1 MTGAYQSEVVIYW
14 LTDCVR
20 FPIDSEF
27 FLFATANRI
36 FYIVQPYYYPN
47 GKVGKAAGNVKLFI
61 NLHVV
66 ERLTISTLLH
76 VVLV

>member
-1 MTGAYQSEVVIYW
+1 
-14 LTDCVR
+14 
-20 FPIDSEF
+20 
-27 FLFATANRI
+27 
-36 FYIVQPYYYPN
+36 
-47 GKVGKAAGNVKLFI
+47 VGKAAGNVKLFI